1 MFTFNQVEKGN
12 AMNILQKLD
21 RIDPP
26 YSTLLSLIVC
36 ILVGLGFR
44 YFRPES
50 GSLGLGIIVGAIFSI
65 IFKKAAECSDKAVW
79 AALTG
84 KTEVKE

>member
-1 MFTFNQVEKGN
+1 MS
-12 AMNILQKLD
+12 ILQKLD

-44 YFRPES
+44 FFRPES
-50 GSLGLGIIVGAIFSI
+50 GNLGLGIIVGAIFSI
-65 IFKKAAECSDKAVW
+65 LFKKAAECSDKAVW
-79 AALTG
+79 AALSG
-84 KTEVKE
+84 KTGVKE